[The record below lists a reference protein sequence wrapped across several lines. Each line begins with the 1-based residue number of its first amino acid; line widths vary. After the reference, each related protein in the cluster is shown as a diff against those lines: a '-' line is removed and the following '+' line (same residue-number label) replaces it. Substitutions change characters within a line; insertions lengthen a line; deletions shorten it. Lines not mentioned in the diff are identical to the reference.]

1 MDWLCLTHR
10 YLPPHSLQKEKEA
23 RDKEREKAA
32 FRRLAQREP
41 RANEVKW
48 VEMLGVLD
56 AARQR
61 SAEEA
66 AALREE
72 VRALNALVKEK
83 ENYIARHEMAAT
95 AHSRSAGA
103 APAAGPVPAA
113 AAEAPGAGAGG
124 PGMQHLLAQVHGL
137 EKALR
142 AAEKKAE
149 TATRRADALETG
161 RQQLAAQV
169 EAAGEEMAKLKR
181 ELQGES
187 RGLM

>member
-1 MDWLCLTHR
+1 MYGWMNLTPRLFIYTHTHA
-10 YLPPHSLQKEKEA
+10 PQKEKEV

-41 RANEVKW
+41 RPNEAKW
-48 VEMLGVLD
+48 VEMLGALD

-66 AALREE
+66 GALREE

-83 ENYIARHEMAAT
+83 ENYIARS
-95 AHSRSAGA
+95 SRSAA
-103 APAAGPVPAA
+103 IPAAGPGAA
-113 AAEAPGAGAGG
+113 AAAAGAEATGVVAGG

-149 TATRRADALETG
+149 AATRRADALETG
-161 RQQLAAQV
+161 RQQLAGQA
-169 EAAGEEMAKLKR
+169 EAAGDERAKLKR
-181 ELQGES
+181 ELQSALDE
-187 RGLM
+187 